1 VKALL
6 NSGATGLFM
15 SKRLAEREGFKL
27 EKLER
32 LLKVRNV
39 NRSNNSGKAI
49 THEAEA
55 NVYYKGHMEGVKLD
69 VCELGK
75 VDVILGM
82 PWLVAH
88 NLEINWETGEVK
100 MIRYPSI
107 CRKYIEK
114 KDIAKKEI
122 VKRKKARRAE
132 INDEK
137 NLRWMIEE
145 KERMEEMRED
155 HRKVEE
161 MVPKWFYQWLKVF
174 RKVEYE
180 RIPTRKPWDHTIDLR
195 LDFVPRKGRI
205 YPLFCTEKEEV

>member
-1 VKALL
+1 MKALL

-32 LLKVRNV
+32 LQKVRNV

-107 CRKYIEK
+107 CRKYREERHSK
-114 KDIAKKEI
+114 KRDSKK
-122 VKRKKARRAE
+122 KKS
-132 INDEK
+132 K
-137 NLRWMIEE
+137 
-145 KERMEEMRED
+145 
-155 HRKVEE
+155 
-161 MVPKWFYQWLKVF
+161 
-174 RKVEYE
+174 
-180 RIPTRKPWDHTIDLR
+180 
-195 LDFVPRKGRI
+195 KGRN
-205 YPLFCTEKEEV
+205 K